1 MKCYDGATG
10 PNALTHFATI
20 YINIAIIS
28 NVGWSKSHEKNF
40 LYKIK
45 SRNKKELR
53 VLVPWRID
61 QLAEDP

>member
-28 NVGWSKSHEKNF
+28 NVGWGKSHEKNF
-40 LYKIK
+40 FLNLKVKDEIK
-45 SRNKKELR
+45 KN
-53 VLVPWRID
+53 
-61 QLAEDP
+61 